1 MRHTLEKQLKI
12 NSQTNLKKKV
22 RKVFSLLKMYKH
34 RVTLL
39 GI

>member
-22 RKVFSLLKMYKH
+22 RKVFIIEN
-34 RVTLL
+34 V
-39 GI
+39 

>member
-22 RKVFSLLKMYKH
+22 RKVFINEN
-34 RVTLL
+34 V
-39 GI
+39 

>member
-12 NSQTNLKKKV
+12 NSQTNLKKKSE
-22 RKVFSLLKMYKH
+22 KFSLLRMYKH